1 MTDLVLR
8 DIDPA
13 VAERIKRLADTRGW
27 SMHVTLETL
36 LHHGLQSCESGLHVH
51 FNDRE
56 SDALQKAIAEME
68 RVANDDGFGLIGQIH
83 HDPEAPAPAHVFD
96 RWKED
101 L

>member
-13 VAERIKRLADTRGW
+13 IAERIKRLSDMRGW

-36 LHHGLQSCESGLHVH
+36 LHRGLQACESGLHVH

-56 SDALQKAIAEME
+56 SDALEKAISEME
-68 RVANDDGFGLIGQIH
+68 RVADDSGYGLIGQVQH
-83 HDPEAPAPAHVFD
+83 APEAPAPAHVLD

>member
-1 MTDLVLR
+1 MTDLVLH

-13 VAERIKRLADTRGW
+13 IADRIKRLAEIRGW

-36 LHHGLQSCESGLHVH
+36 LHRGLQACESGLHVH

-56 SDALQKAIAEME
+56 SDALERAIVEME
-68 RVANDDGFGLIGQIH
+68 KVANDEGFGLIGQSGH
-83 HDPEAPAPAHVFD
+83 VPDAPMPAHVLD

>member
-1 MTDLVLR
+1 MTDLMLR
-8 DIDPA
+8 DIDPEI
-13 VAERIKRLADTRGW
+13 AERIKRLADVRGW

-36 LHHGLQSCESGLHVH
+36 LHRGLQACESGLHVH

-56 SDALQKAIAEME
+56 SNALEKAIEEME
-68 RVANDDGFGLIGQIH
+68 KVANDDGFGLIGQITH
-83 HDPEAPAPAHVFD
+83 VPDAPAPAHVLN

>member
-8 DIDPA
+8 DIDPDI
-13 VAERIKRLADTRGW
+13 AERIKRLADSRGW
-27 SMHVTLETL
+27 TMHVTLETL
-36 LHHGLQSCESGLHVH
+36 LHNGLQSCESGLHVH

-56 SDALQKAIAEME
+56 SDALAKAIVEME
-68 RVANDDGFGLIGQIH
+68 KVANDGGYGLIGQVQH
-83 HDPEAPAPAHVFD
+83 TPEAPAPAHVLD